1 LPEGAREEMGKVTNQ
16 RVLVKT
22 ARGPG
27 HLELR
32 DVPVPQIAPDE
43 VLIRVRACGICG
55 SDLKIQDDQHPYTP
69 PVVIGHEFAGEIA
82 EVGSSVTGWV
92 VGDRVVSEQHT
103 HACGRCR
110 QCLTGNAFA
119 CASKRA
125 PGYFVDGA
133 FAEFIKVPAWLLHR
147 IPDNLSFVEAAFS
160 EPSAVA
166 AHGVLDRTGIAPE
179 DVVLVLGCGPI
190 GLVAAKMAQAT
201 GAARV
206 IITGIDRDEK
216 VRLPKAR
223 ELGIDHVVNVMQTD
237 LAALLDDLTDG
248 EGADVVIELSGAPP
262 AITQGFQLARRLGRV
277 GIIGQPPTDEVAIPY
292 REALF
297 RALTVSFSYSS
308 KYTSWERVL
317 SLFERGAIDPAQF
330 ITHVLP
336 LDEWER
342 GFDLLRS
349 GEAVKVVLEP

>member
-1 LPEGAREEMGKVTNQ
+1 MQA
-16 RVLVKT
+16 LVKT
-22 ARGPG
+22 ARGPR

-32 DVPVPQIAPDE
+32 TVSVPQVAPDE

-55 SDLKIQDDQHPYTP
+55 SDLKIQEDQHPYTP

-92 VGDRVVSEQHT
+92 VSDRVVSEQHT

-160 EPSAVA
+160 EPAAVA

-190 GLVAAKMAQAT
+190 GLVAAKMAQVA
-201 GAARV
+201 GAAQV
-206 IITGIDRDEK
+206 IVTGIDRDEQI
-216 VRLPKAR
+216 RLSKAR

-237 LAALLDDLTDG
+237 LTALLDDLTGG
-248 EGADVVIELSGAPP
+248 EGADIVIELSGAPP
-262 AITQGFQLARRLGRV
+262 AITQAFQLARRLGRV

-342 GFDLLRS
+342 GFDLSRS
-349 GEAVKVVLEP
+349 GEALKVVLEP

>member
-1 LPEGAREEMGKVTNQ
+1 MKA
-16 RVLVKT
+16 LVKT

-27 HLELR
+27 HMELR
-32 DVPVPQIAPDE
+32 QVPVPQVAPDE
-43 VLIRVRACGICG
+43 VLIRVYACGVCG

-69 PVVIGHEFAGEIA
+69 PVVVGHEFAGEIA
-82 EVGSSVTGWV
+82 QAGRRVQGWV

-103 HACGRCR
+103 HTCGRCR
-110 QCLTGNAFA
+110 QCLTGHAFA

-147 IPDNLSFVEAAFS
+147 IPGNLSFVEAAFS
-160 EPSAVA
+160 EPAAVA

-179 DVVLVLGCGPI
+179 DVVLILGCGPI
-190 GLVAAKMAQAT
+190 GLVAANMAQAA
-201 GAARV
+201 GAASV

-223 ELGIDHVVNVMQTD
+223 ELGIEHVVNVMQVD
-237 LAALLDDLTDG
+237 PKSVVDDLSGG

-262 AITQGFQLARRLGRV
+262 AIRQAFQLARRLGRV
-277 GIIGQPPTDEVAIPY
+277 GIIGQPPTDEIAIPY
-292 REALF
+292 REAMF

-308 KYTSWERVL
+308 RYTSWERAL
-317 SLFERGAIDPAQF
+317 SLFKRGAVDPAQF

-336 LDEWER
+336 LDKWER
-342 GFDLLRS
+342 GFTLSRS

>member
-1 LPEGAREEMGKVTNQ
+1 MRA
-16 RVLVKT
+16 LVKT
-22 ARGPG
+22 ASGPG
-27 HLELR
+27 NLELR
-32 DVPVPQIAPDE
+32 EVPVPQIEAGE

-69 PVVIGHEFAGEIA
+69 PVVVGHEFAGEIA
-82 EVGSSVTGWV
+82 EVGGNVSGWK
-92 VGDRVVSEQHT
+92 VGDRVVSEQHVK
-103 HACGRCR
+103 ACGRCR

-119 CASKRA
+119 CSSKRA
-125 PGYFVDGA
+125 PGYFTDGA

-147 IPDNLSFVEAAFS
+147 IPENMSYVEAAFT

-166 AHGVLDRTGIAPE
+166 AHGMLDRTGIAPE
-179 DVVLVLGCGPI
+179 DVVLILGCGPI
-190 GLVAAKMAQAT
+190 GLVAGKMAQVS
-201 GAARV
+201 GASKV
-206 IITGIDRDEK
+206 IITGVNRDETA
-216 VRLPKAR
+216 RLPKAR

-237 LAALLDDLTDG
+237 LAGLVNDITHG

-262 AITQGFQLARRLGRV
+262 AISQAFQLARRLGRV
-277 GIIGQPPTDEVAIPY
+277 GIIGQPPTDEIKIPY
-292 REALF
+292 RQALF

-317 SLFERGAIDPAQF
+317 SLFERGAIRPAQF

-336 LDEWER
+336 LEEWER
-342 GFDLLRS
+342 GFTLSRS

>member
-1 LPEGAREEMGKVTNQ
+1 MRG
-16 RVLVKT
+16 LVKT

-32 DVPVPQIAPDE
+32 DVPAPQIAPDE

-69 PVVIGHEFAGEIA
+69 PVVVGHEFAGEIA
-82 EVGSSVTGWV
+82 EVGAAVTGWE

-103 HACGRCR
+103 RACGRCR

-119 CASKRA
+119 CSSKRA

-133 FAEFIKVPAWLLHR
+133 FTEFIKVPAWLLHR
-147 IPDNLSFVEAAFS
+147 IPDNLSFVEAAFT

-190 GLVAAKMAQAT
+190 GLVAAKMAQAA
-201 GAARV
+201 GASKV
-206 IITGIDRDEK
+206 IITGVERDEQA
-216 VRLPKAR
+216 RLPKAR
-223 ELGIDHVVNVMQTD
+223 ELGIDCVVNVSQTD
-237 LAALLDDLTDG
+237 LAALVADLTGG

-262 AITQGFQLARRLGRV
+262 AIAQSFRLARRLGRV
-277 GIIGQPPTDEVAIPY
+277 GIIGQPPTDEVVVPY
-292 REALF
+292 RDALF

-308 KYTSWERVL
+308 KFTSWERAL
-317 SLFERGAIDPAQF
+317 SLFARGAIRPAQF
-330 ITHVLP
+330 VTHVLP
-336 LDEWER
+336 LAEWKR
-342 GFDLLRS
+342 GFDLSRS